1 MVGSSPLPASRTPAT
16 EAQLES
22 TRLRLTFLSLLVV
35 SLFLLLLARLWFLQ
49 VMAGERYASLAEG
62 NAVRTLSITAP
73 RGKLLDRNGKQI
85 VDNRYAMVVSVE
97 PSEMGPRAGKI
108 LADVADL
115 LGMSPK
121 EVRREISSSQVS
133 PFRPKPIAVDVPAD
147 IVLYLH
153 ENASSRFPGVYAEPM
168 PVRAYPRGSTAAHVV
183 GYVGQISESELE
195 QPEYEGYS
203 PGEVIGWAGLER
215 TYEAELQGQEGLR
228 RLEVN
233 AEGDVLRELDDVL
246 PTPGSDLRT
255 TLDLG
260 MQQLAEQSLAEGI
273 RNARSVPD
281 TGTGPG
287 RGGTYKAPAGA
298 AVVLDPGTG
307 EVIAMASYPDYRPER
322 FVGGVDTRYWR
333 KLQNPRNDFPLI
345 NRVSQSSYPPGSVF
359 KVVSA
364 AAALTNGYVTP
375 RTTVSCPGAWDWNG
389 QIFRNWNTADS
400 GSMTI
405 EQALQYSCDTVFY
418 ELARRMWLDE
428 QQEGDQPRERLSSQA
443 KAWGFGALT
452 GLDLPSERAGVVP
465 GRKWKQQFWED
476 NRRSYCTQAKRAPD
490 DSDAQALFT
499 DLCQYG
505 NTWRGGDSVNM
516 SIGQGDLQTTPL
528 QIANSFA
535 AIANGGTL
543 YQPHLV
549 KAVVRADGSVR
560 DIAPK
565 VLAQLPVSDKHLD
578 VIAGGLEKVTAE
590 GTAAGT
596 FADFG
601 VEVAG
606 KTGTA
611 EFKPKQPFAWFA
623 AYAPADDP
631 EYVVVT
637 MVEEG
642 GGGSVNAA
650 PIARRILEGLLD
662 LDTTEIEAGLA
673 TD

>member
-1 MVGSSPLPASRTPAT
+1 MPASRTPAT

-35 SLFLLLLARLWFLQ
+35 SLFLLLFARLWFLQ
-49 VMAGERYASLAEG
+49 VMAGDRYANLAEG
-62 NAVRTLSITAP
+62 NAVRTLSVTAP
-73 RGKLLDRNGKQI
+73 RGNLLDRNGKRI
-85 VDNRYAMVVSVE
+85 VGNRYAMVVSVE
-97 PSEMGPRAGKI
+97 PSEMGKRAGEV
-108 LADVADL
+108 LADLADL
-115 LGMSPK
+115 LGMSLK
-121 EVRREISSSQVS
+121 QVRREISASQVS
-133 PFRPKPIAVDVPAD
+133 PFRPKPIAVDVPSD
-147 IVLYLH
+147 IVFYLH
-153 ENASSRFPGVYAEPM
+153 ENASSRFPGVYAESM
-168 PVRAYPRGSTAAHVV
+168 PVRAYPHRSTAAHAV
-183 GYVGQISESELE
+183 GYVGQISQSELE
-195 QPEYEGYS
+195 QPEYAEYRAGD
-203 PGEVIGWAGLER
+203 VIGWAGLER

-233 AEGDVLRELDDVL
+233 AKGDVLRELDDVQ

-255 TLDLG
+255 TLDLPI
-260 MQQLAEQSLAEGI
+260 QQLTEKSLFEGI
-273 RNARSVPD
+273 VNARSVPD
-281 TGTGPG
+281 TGSGPG

-298 AVVLDPGTG
+298 AVVLDPDNG
-307 EVIAMASYPDYRPER
+307 EVIAMASYPDYRPEK
-322 FVGGVDTRYWR
+322 FVGGVDSRYWR

-345 NRVSQSSYPPGSVF
+345 NRVAQSSYPPGSVF

-364 AAALTNGYVTP
+364 AAALSNGYVTP
-375 RTTVSCPGAWDWNG
+375 RTTVACPGSWDWNG

-400 GSMTI
+400 GFMTI

-418 ELARRMWLDE
+418 ELARRMWTDE
-428 QQEGDQPRERLSSQA
+428 QLEGDQLRERLSSQA

-476 NRRSYCTQAKRAPD
+476 NRRSYCTQAKQAPD
-490 DSDAQALFT
+490 DSDAKALFD

-516 SIGQGDLQTTPL
+516 SIGQGDVQTTPL
-528 QIANSFA
+528 QIANGFA

-543 YQPHLV
+543 YQPHLA
-549 KAVVRADGSVR
+549 KAFIRPNGSVR
-560 DIAPK
+560 QVEPK
-565 VLAQLPVSDKHLD
+565 VLAKLPISAKHLD
-578 VIAGGLEKVTAE
+578 VIAGGLEKVAAE

-596 FADFG
+596 FGDFG
-601 VEVAG
+601 VKVAG

-650 PIARRILEGLLD
+650 PIARRILEGLLG

>member
-1 MVGSSPLPASRTPAT
+1 MVKSRFVRASRTPSA

-35 SLFLLLLARLWFLQ
+35 SLFLLLFARLWFLQ
-49 VMAGERYASLAEG
+49 VMAGDRYASLAQG
-62 NAVRTLSITAP
+62 NAVRTVSVTAP
-73 RGKLLDRNGKQI
+73 RGKLLDRNGKDI
-85 VDNRYAMVVSVE
+85 VVNRYARVVSVQ
-97 PSEMGPRAGKI
+97 PAEMGERADEV
-108 LADVADL
+108 LADLADL
-115 LGMSPK
+115 LGMSLRQ
-121 EVRREISSSQVS
+121 VRREIASSQVS
-133 PFRPKPIAVDVPAD
+133 PLRPKPIAVDVPSD
-147 IVLYLH
+147 IVFYLH
-153 ENASSRFPGVYAEPM
+153 ENASSRFPGVYAETI
-168 PVRAYPRGSTAAHVV
+168 PVRAYPHGTTAAHAV

-195 QPEYEGYS
+195 QPEYEGYRA
-203 PGEVIGWAGLER
+203 GDVIGWAGLER
-215 TYEAELQGQEGLR
+215 TYEAQLQGHEGLR

-233 AEGDVLRELDDVL
+233 AKGDVLRELDDVL
-246 PTPGSDLRT
+246 PTPGSDIRT
-255 TLDLG
+255 TLDLR
-260 MQQLAEQSLAEGI
+260 MQKLTEKSLAEGI
-273 RNARSVPD
+273 VNARSVDD
-281 TGTGPG
+281 TGSGPG

-298 AVVLDPGTG
+298 VVVLDPDNG
-307 EVIAMASYPDYRPER
+307 EVIALASYPDFQPER

-333 KLQNPRNDFPLI
+333 WLQHPRNDFPLI
-345 NRVSQSSYPPGSVF
+345 NRVAQSSYPPGSVF

-364 AAALTNGYVTP
+364 AAALSNGYVTP
-375 RTTVSCPGAWDWNG
+375 STTVPCPGYWDWNG
-389 QIFRNWNTADS
+389 QIFRNWNPADS

-405 EQALQYSCDTVFY
+405 DQALQYSCDTVFY
-418 ELARRMWLDE
+418 ELARRMWTDE
-428 QQEGDQPRERLSSQA
+428 QQEGEQPRERLSSQA

-490 DSDAQALFT
+490 DSDAQALFV

-528 QIANSFA
+528 QIANGFA

-543 YQPHLV
+543 YRPHVAKAIVQP
-549 KAVVRADGSVR
+549 DGSVR
-560 DIAPK
+560 RIKPK
-565 VLAQLPVSDKHLD
+565 VMGKLPVSAKHRNL
-578 VIAGGLEKVTAE
+578 IAEGLEKVTAE

-596 FADFG
+596 FADFPLK
-601 VEVAG
+601 VAG

-650 PIARRILEGLLD
+650 PIARRILEGLLG